1 MGVITIGLCMAV
13 NGYTM
18 LMLQLEEVDRTTLR
32 RNQAA
37 SSDWHDTNKLLTNTN
52 IRALRSTG
60 RSYAISTNRSI
71 VIDHILPP
79 CASATSTK
87 KVPGP
92 TNCSMYGAITIGTGK
107 YGKTAKNRIRA
118 LIFYSDRKIA
128 HLIATKKNPDPTP
141 TPEVVAS
148 TLVQRVRKSQLINMV
163 PDTIPTLIKLA
174 TYDWSYY
181 KAKGYKLYGA
191 SDGSGEKNDG
201 QSGAYAW
208 VIVAAKSPTDMH
220 LLHRGWG

>member
-1 MGVITIGLCMAV
+1 
-13 NGYTM
+13 
-18 LMLQLEEVDRTTLR
+18 MLQLEEVDRTVLR
-32 RNQAA
+32 ENQTA
-37 SSDWHDTNKLLTNTN
+37 SADWRETNKLLTNTN

-92 TNCSMYGAITIGTGK
+92 TNCSMYGAIILGNGK
-107 YGKTAKNRIRA
+107 YGKTAKNRICA

-128 HLIATKKNPDPTP
+128 QLIATKKNLDPTP
-141 TPEVVAS
+141 TPVVVTS
-148 TLVQRVRKSQLINMV
+148 ILVQRVRTSQLINMV
-163 PDTIPTLIKLA
+163 PDTTPTLIKLA
-174 TYDWSYY
+174 TQDWSYY
-181 KAKGYKLYGA
+181 KTKGYTLYGA

-201 QSGAYAW
+201 QSGAYA
-208 VIVAAKSPTDMH
+208 
-220 LLHRGWG
+220 